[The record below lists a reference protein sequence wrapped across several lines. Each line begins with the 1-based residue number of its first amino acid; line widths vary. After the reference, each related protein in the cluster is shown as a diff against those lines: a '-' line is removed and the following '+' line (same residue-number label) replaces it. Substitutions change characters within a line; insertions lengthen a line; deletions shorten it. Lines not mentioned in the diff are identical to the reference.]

1 MEPQIARSED
11 TAMDASPPNDFNIA
25 QAFPVT
31 DDLVRKVARAR
42 RRRQFEELLDRQ
54 KLLNRQSLCCAA
66 AALIGF
72 ALVAYAF
79 RR

>member
-11 TAMDASPPNDFNIA
+11 TSMDAHPPNDFNIA
-25 QAFPVT
+25 RAFPVT
-31 DDLVRKVARAR
+31 EDLIRKVARE
-42 RRRQFEELLDRQ
+42 RRRQQFE

-66 AALIGF
+66 AALVGF
-72 ALVAYAF
+72 AVVGYAF